1 MNVDI
6 LINQLDEHNQANIL
20 ATKKFNPK
28 EVLFIYDKNNETL
41 MDSVK
46 KYYEDYCQ

>member
-28 EVLFIYDKNNETL
+28 EVLFIYDKNKRN
-41 MDSVK
+41 SNGFCK
-46 KYYEDYCQ
+46 K